1 VDTPDGTATL
11 VLSALPELPADELY
25 ELWLMDA
32 EGNPVIAGTH
42 RPESD
47 DGLLIFELER
57 DPAGWAT
64 FAITVE
70 RSRVDAP
77 TSDPVVSGE
86 LSG

>member
-1 VDTPDGTATL
+1 
-11 VLSALPELPADELY
+11 
-25 ELWLMDA
+25 MDA

-42 RPESD
+42 RPGSSE
-47 DGLLIFELER
+47 DGLTIIELEH

-77 TSDPVVSGE
+77 TSDPVLIGE